1 MLPGLRNPLEP
12 LKLTII
18 RFGGTISVSPI
29 PQNSALILPR
39 ISFVFPGSKFKQNKK
54 NWRRC
59 RMKLIRQRSKFTG
72 VFLVILM
79 VLVAVPYQSVLAAM
93 IETETTLDITLKGQ
107 EARNT
112 IKTILAREDAQ
123 AVLRAQ
129 GIDPLEAMARVD
141 TLTDAEAQRI
151 ADEIEE
157 LPAGGNFFL
166 TFLLVVGIIVV
177 ILIITD
183 AMGYTNVFTFVR

>member
-1 MLPGLRNPLEP
+1 
-12 LKLTII
+12 
-18 RFGGTISVSPI
+18 
-29 PQNSALILPR
+29 
-39 ISFVFPGSKFKQNKK
+39 
-54 NWRRC
+54 
-59 RMKLIRQRSKFTG
+59 MKLIRQRSKSTG

-93 IETETTLDITLKGQ
+93 IETEATLDITAKGQ
-107 EARNT
+107 EARNH
-112 IKTILAREDAQ
+112 IKSILAREDAR

-129 GIDPLEAMARVD
+129 GIDPIEAMARVD
-141 TLTDAEAQRI
+141 SLTDAEAQRI
-151 ADEIEE
+151 VDEIEE
-157 LPAGGNFFL
+157 LPAGGGFFV

>member
-1 MLPGLRNPLEP
+1 
-12 LKLTII
+12 
-18 RFGGTISVSPI
+18 
-29 PQNSALILPR
+29 
-39 ISFVFPGSKFKQNKK
+39 
-54 NWRRC
+54 
-59 RMKLIRQRSKFTG
+59 MKLIRQRSKSTG

-93 IETETTLDITLKGQ
+93 IETQATLDITVKGQ

-129 GIDPLEAMARVD
+129 GINPLEAMARVD
-141 TLTDAEAQRI
+141 SLTDAEAQRI
-151 ADEIEE
+151 ADQIEE
-157 LPAGGNFFL
+157 LPAGGGFFL

-183 AMGYTNVFTFVR
+183 AMGYTNVFTFVK

>member
-1 MLPGLRNPLEP
+1 
-12 LKLTII
+12 
-18 RFGGTISVSPI
+18 
-29 PQNSALILPR
+29 
-39 ISFVFPGSKFKQNKK
+39 
-54 NWRRC
+54 
-59 RMKLIRQRSKFTG
+59 MKLIRQRSKFTG

-141 TLTDAEAQRI
+141 TLTDAEAQQI
-151 ADEIEE
+151 ADQIEE

>member
-1 MLPGLRNPLEP
+1 
-12 LKLTII
+12 
-18 RFGGTISVSPI
+18 
-29 PQNSALILPR
+29 
-39 ISFVFPGSKFKQNKK
+39 
-54 NWRRC
+54 
-59 RMKLIRQRSKFTG
+59 MKLIRQRSKSTG

-141 TLTDAEAQRI
+141 SLTDAEAQRI
-151 ADEIEE
+151 VDEIEE
-157 LPAGGNFFL
+157 LPAGGGFFV
-166 TFLLVVGIIVV
+166 TFLLVVGIIVI

>member
-1 MLPGLRNPLEP
+1 
-12 LKLTII
+12 
-18 RFGGTISVSPI
+18 
-29 PQNSALILPR
+29 
-39 ISFVFPGSKFKQNKK
+39 
-54 NWRRC
+54 
-59 RMKLIRQRSKFTG
+59 MKLIRQRSKSTG

-93 IETETTLDITLKGQ
+93 IETQATLDITVKGQ

-141 TLTDAEAQRI
+141 SLTDAEAQRI
-151 ADEIEE
+151 ADQIEE
-157 LPAGGNFFL
+157 LPAGGGFFL

-183 AMGYTNVFTFVR
+183 AMGYTNVFTFVK